1 MTTAGARSALAY
13 NDLAA
18 VVSAM
23 GDQQRALMAYEA
35 ALEILPQDEMARTNL
50 AKLPV
55 SPRYRAAATE
65 ESEVLAHRAAAVAMA
80 VAAVRRGKRSLA
92 DLGLMSA
99 KDLRTRKEGAIAAHQ
114 LAFKLHR
121 VVRFLRRLETEQAD
135 DSSSGGLSLSSSR
148 ATEMPDVLSRFTKAD
163 GTMDIGAFAWG
174 GVWYHTFAAA
184 FTHHDCRAALQAAS
198 RNGGSTVV
206 LGSSIGFEAYF
217 AALTF
222 GLPTVGVEL
231 LCGLVDLSNELRDAH
246 AIPPQL
252 NRFECANALTFSLP
266 QGTALVYV
274 DDTAW
279 DAPTIDELGRRL
291 VQHLPAGVVVI
302 HNTEHG
308 YTDPTA
314 YRKLQAVSVG
324 TSWNP
329 AHTVHVHITV

>member
-1 MTTAGARSALAY
+1 MPRFSL
-13 NDLAA
+13 NPHLISCLCPVHIVV
-18 VVSAM
+18 VVSAISSPWRPYSHPSTHPHPHPHL
-23 GDQQRALMAYEA
+23 QRLGSSPFAY
-35 ALEILPQDEMARTNL
+35 
-50 AKLPV
+50 
-55 SPRYRAAATE
+55 ATQPP
-65 ESEVLAHRAAAVAMA
+65 HP
-80 VAAVRRGKRSLA
+80 SL
-92 DLGLMSA
+92 
-99 KDLRTRKEGAIAAHQ
+99 K
-114 LAFKLHR
+114 
-121 VVRFLRRLETEQAD
+121 AD

-148 ATEMPDVLSRFTKAD
+148 ATEMPNVLSRFTKAD

-231 LCGLVDLSNELRDAH
+231 LCGLVDLSNKLRDAH

-291 VQHLPAGVVVI
+291 VQHLPAGVVVSPARHVVSQPFYVSLRVHLNRPAPARRKPQPTQANPYMYQVI